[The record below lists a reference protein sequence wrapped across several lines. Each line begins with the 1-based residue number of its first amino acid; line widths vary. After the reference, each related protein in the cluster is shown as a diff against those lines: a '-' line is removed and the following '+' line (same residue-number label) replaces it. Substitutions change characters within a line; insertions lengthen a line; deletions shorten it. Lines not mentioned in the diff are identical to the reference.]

1 MKFDPTIHIIIYSVL
16 SLKSGVTRFQEMEGE
31 YWSGGG
37 RLVHD
42 AYFEDFAR
50 PRARPSLENFSCF
63 TLLLDVPSQFEV

>member
-1 MKFDPTIHIIIYSVL
+1 MKFDSSIHIIIHSVL
-16 SLKSGVTRFQEMEGE
+16 SLKPGVTTLQEMEGE

-50 PRARPSLENFSCF
+50 PRPRPSLENFSCF